1 MTLILHLILL
11 IFVIFV
17 IYLIFDYFANQLT
30 VQSFLE
36 LIVMTRRN
44 QTRRNH
50 LHENDCIHVI
60 HGSLQRS
67 LWLRRCACR

>member
-1 MTLILHLILL
+1 MTVTLHLILL

-17 IYLIFDYFANQLT
+17 IYLIVDYFANQLF
-30 VQSFLE
+30 VQSFLG

-44 QTRRNH
+44 QTTNH

-60 HGSLQRS
+60 HGSLQHS